1 MCENILNLV
10 ELLIDMGVMKQCLRD
25 EITGSI
31 AGKAIYMYFIAEFII
46 ECVIK
51 KYTYIQ
57 YGIRL
62 QKI

>member
-1 MCENILNLV
+1 
-10 ELLIDMGVMKQCLRD
+10 MGVMKQCLRD